1 MKAIQA
7 YKHLVKN
14 NILGVGERIKTAK
27 KNPYSRTQRR
37 RNKRR

>member
-7 YKHLVKN
+7 YKHLIGN
-14 NILGVGERIKTAK
+14 DIFGIRERIKTAK